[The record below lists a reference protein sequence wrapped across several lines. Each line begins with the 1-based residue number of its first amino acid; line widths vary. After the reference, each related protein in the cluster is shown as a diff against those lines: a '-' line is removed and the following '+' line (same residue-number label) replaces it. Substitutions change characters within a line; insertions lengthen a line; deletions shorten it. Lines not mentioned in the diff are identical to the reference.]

1 MLTPT
6 MMITKHLT
14 QSDIINL
21 MWLPTGRDLIT
32 VDTHMGFDTVYG
44 FMLYALGE
52 LRLYWVPGDIS
63 ESFVVV
69 RHLTGV
75 NVQLATASTVA
86 DAADV
91 FNAAAMNRDPLH
103 WNF

>member
-1 MLTPT
+1 MLTPAI
-6 MMITKHLT
+6 MATKHLT
-14 QSDIINL
+14 SFDIISL
-21 MWLPTGRDLIT
+21 MSLPVGRELISVQT
-32 VDTHMGFDTVYG
+32 NMGFDTVYG
-44 FMLYALGE
+44 FMLYSLGAV
-52 LRLYWVPGDIS
+52 RLYWIPGGVS